1 MLLVGVLQV
10 WTGSRPARAR
20 VIDAGNLCR
29 RTVLTR
35 RTIVALRRAAI
46 TLL

>member
-1 MLLVGVLQV
+1 MLLVGVLQLR
-10 WTGSRPARAR
+10 TGRRPARAR
-20 VIDAGNLCR
+20 IIDAGNLRR